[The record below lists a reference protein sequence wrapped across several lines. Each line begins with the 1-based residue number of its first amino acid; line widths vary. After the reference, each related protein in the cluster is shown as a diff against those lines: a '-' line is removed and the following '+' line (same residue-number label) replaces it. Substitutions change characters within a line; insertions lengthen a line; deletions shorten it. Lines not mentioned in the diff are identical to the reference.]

1 MLTPG
6 FVPVTI
12 RNQNCLTYRKFALQK
27 SELLTYLLC
36 LPTKLLSL
44 LTEIKIALLTGALLK
59 GKTVYPACFDLTLRG
74 SLLLANCYVSLLE
87 RPSGVCFSEDL
98 GGGGF

>member
-12 RNQNCLTYRKFALQK
+12 RNQNCLTYWKFALQK
-27 SELLTYLLC
+27 SELLTYLVC

-44 LTEIKIALLTGALLK
+44 QKSKLPYLQVPYLK
-59 GKTVYPACFDLTLRG
+59 EKLYIPRVLTL
-74 SLLLANCYVSLLE
+74 
-87 RPSGVCFSEDL
+87 P
-98 GGGGF
+98 